1 MTDKTASAKGGS
13 ASGGETTV
21 PPSPKASAGKERKVR
36 APRARAAS
44 VGKKAGAASVSTAR
58 PSKKAVPQVAHRL
71 RIRVRAYEHGI
82 LDSSVKQ
89 IIDTAAR
96 YNAEIVGPVPLP
108 IDIKKYT
115 VNRAAFIDKD
125 SREQFEMRIH
135 KRMIDILNPAPKVIE
150 ALSNIDLPSGVNIDV
165 KMM

>member
-1 MTDKTASAKGGS
+1 MTRVITAKPRKTSAKS
-13 ASGGETTV
+13 AT
-21 PPSPKASAGKERKVR
+21 
-36 APRARAAS
+36 APA
-44 VGKKAGAASVSTAR
+44 KKAAAAG
-58 PSKKAVPQVAHRL
+58 PSRL
-71 RIRVRAYEHGI
+71 RIKVRAYEHAV
-82 LDSSVKQ
+82 LDKSVKQ

-96 YNAEIVGPVPLP
+96 YNATVVGPVPLP

-135 KRMIDILNPAPKVIE
+135 KRMIDILNPEGKVIE
-150 ALSNIDLPSGVNIDV
+150 ALTNIDLPSGVSIDV

>member
-1 MTDKTASAKGGS
+1 MTE
-13 ASGGETTV
+13 ETTI
-21 PPSPKASAGKERKVR
+21 KK
-36 APRARAAS
+36 PRARAA
-44 VGKKAGAASVSTAR
+44 KKAGGAS
-58 PSKKAVPQVAHRL
+58 RL
-71 RIRVRAYEHGI
+71 RIRVHAYEHGV
-82 LDSSVKQ
+82 LDKSVKQ

-96 YNAEIVGPVPLP
+96 YNATIVGPVPLP

-135 KRMIDILNPAPKVIE
+135 TRMIDILNPDAKVIE
-150 ALSNIDLPSGVNIDV
+150 ALTNIDLPSGVSIDV